1 MAFQEIAR
9 GGASSL
15 LRIDQYDREYRE
27 GQRGELR
34 IGIRQLA
41 FVPDLPAGFIS
52 SLQLALDQVPGLEV
66 GRVRFGDDNIV
77 RIPFRRGLPPLVLI
91 AAILA
96 IFFVGA
102 ILLLVTAWSLF
113 REPVAAIID
122 AAADVGKAIG
132 ENLKPIIIGGVVLGL
147 LYLLTQ
153 GGKKG
158 LKL

>member
-1 MAFQEIAR
+1 MALQQIAR

-41 FVPDLPAGFIS
+41 FVPDVPAGFIS

-66 GRVRFGDDNIV
+66 GRVRFGDDNVI
-77 RIPFRRGLPPLVLI
+77 RIPFRRGPAPLVLI

-102 ILLLVTAWSLF
+102 ILLLVTSWSLF
-113 REPVAAIID
+113 REPFEELAG
-122 AAADVGKAIG
+122 AAAELGKALA
-132 ENLKPIIIGGVVLGL
+132 ENLKPLVIGGIVLGVL
-147 LYLLTQ
+147 VLVTQ
-153 GGKKG
+153 GVKAVKA
-158 LKL
+158 

>member
-34 IGIRQLA
+34 ITIRQVP

-52 SLQLALDQVPGLEV
+52 GLQLALDQVPGLEV
-66 GRVRFGDDNIV
+66 GRVRFGDDNVV

-102 ILLLVTAWSLF
+102 ILLLVTSWALF
-113 REPVAAIID
+113 REPVEELAG
-122 AAADVGKAIG
+122 AAADVGQALAQ
-132 ENLKPIIIGGVVLGL
+132 NFKPLLIGGIVLGV
-147 LYLLTQ
+147 LYFVTQ
-153 GGKKG
+153 GVKAVKT
-158 LKL
+158 